1 MTRLACGGFILALR
15 LNHTMCDAFAL
26 LQFMKAIEDMAKG
39 ANEPS
44 LLPVW
49 ERELLS
55 PRIPPKITCTH
66 HEYDDQTDSTLAMNP
81 NDHIINHKS
90 FYFGPKEI
98 TALRN
103 QLPQHLRDGCSTF
116 ELLTAC
122 IWRCRTMALQID
134 PDEIVRVTCC
144 VNIRGTKY
152 NMMLPNGYYGNAIA
166 TPTAC
171 STAGDLSKYS
181 LAYAVD
187 LVKKVKATASEEYV
201 RSLIDFMEIRGRP
214 MPAVKGSF
222 VVSDITR
229 GGFEEIDFGWGK
241 PVYAGPPEAVLFMSF
256 YIKYQNKDSGEYGT
270 LVPICLPLRAMK
282 KFEEELKKMTLQ

>member
-1 MTRLACGGFILALR
+1 
-15 LNHTMCDAFAL
+15 
-26 LQFMKAIEDMAKG
+26 
-39 ANEPS
+39 
-44 LLPVW
+44 
-49 ERELLS
+49 
-55 PRIPPKITCTH
+55 
-66 HEYDDQTDSTLAMNP
+66 
-81 NDHIINHKS
+81 
-90 FYFGPKEI
+90 
-98 TALRN
+98 
-103 QLPQHLRDGCSTF
+103 
-116 ELLTAC
+116 
-122 IWRCRTMALQID
+122 MALQID

-229 GGFEEIDFGWGK
+229 GGFEEVDFGWGK

-270 LVPICLPLRAMK
+270 LVPICLPLRAME